1 MASCPPQRQR
11 QLEKL
16 IQRLGLP
23 GNAPIRWDLLDLALT
38 HPSASGRANYE
49 QLEFVGDSVVRL
61 LAAVLLQA
69 ENAQGSVGEWSAIRS
84 VLVSD
89 RHLATLA
96 ANYGLDRFLLLGPS
110 TLKDRRGQDSR
121 LADAFEAVLGA
132 LYLSTG
138 DLSLIQPW
146 LQDPLRN
153 KAEQVRIDPAYQNYK
168 AALQQWTQAVYQQ
181 LPEYR
186 VQETSPPSQ
195 DPSDV
200 MADRFTA
207 EVWLQ
212 EELLGV
218 GKGHSI
224 KAAEKAAAQIAFL
237 KVQSPLAETEF

>member
-61 LAAVLLQA
+61 LAAVLLQS
-69 ENAQGSVGEWSAIRS
+69 ENAQGTVGEWSAIRS

-96 ANYGLDRFLLLGPS
+96 ANYGLERFLLLGPS
-110 TLKDRRGQDSR
+110 TMKDRRGQDSR

-146 LQDPLRN
+146 LQTHLLK

-168 AALQQWTQAVYQQ
+168 AALQQWTQAIYQQ

-186 VQETSPPSQ
+186 VQENPLPSQ
-195 DPSDV
+195 HPNEV

-237 KVQSPLAETEF
+237 KVQPPVAETEF

>member
-16 IQRLGLP
+16 VLRLGLP
-23 GNAPIRWDLLDLALT
+23 GNAPIRWELLDLALT
-38 HPSASGRANYE
+38 HPSASGQANYE

-61 LAAVLLQA
+61 IAALLLQT
-69 ENAQGSVGEWSAIRS
+69 ENAQGAVGEWSAIRS

-110 TLKDRRGQDSR
+110 TMNDHRGEDSR

-146 LQDPLRN
+146 LQAPLQH
-153 KAEQVRIDPAYQNYK
+153 KAEQVRTDPAYQNYK

-186 VQETSPPSQ
+186 VQEHPPSSQ
-195 DPSDV
+195 HPNKV
-200 MADRFTA
+200 MDERFTA

-212 EELLGV
+212 EQLLGV

-224 KAAEKAAAQIAFL
+224 KAAEKAAAQMAFL
-237 KVQSPLAETEF
+237 KLQSPVPET